1 MRFVNVDADGG
12 LRLQRAPDPSPGPGE
27 LLLDVRASGVNRA
40 DLMQRAGRYP
50 PPPGA
55 SPVLGL
61 ECAGVVLAVGAG
73 VEGHRVGDR
82 VCALLA
88 GGGYAD
94 RVVCDARVCLP
105 IPEGLSF
112 VEGAAILE
120 VFATA
125 WLNLKE
131 EGALRPGERVLIWAA
146 ASGVGTAA
154 LQLCARWGNPVWAV
168 ASGPKLPICLGLGAA
183 GATDRRRGDLSADL
197 RAFTEGQGLDLILD
211 PVGASAL
218 DLNLRALAVGG
229 RLVLIGLMGGREA
242 TVDLGRVLMRRLRI
256 QGSTLRSRSDA
267 EKGRLLA
274 AMHAD
279 LWPSFEDGG
288 LRPILDRALPVEE
301 VEAAHARLASDESV
315 GKVILTWGDTSPG
328 DAP

>member
-1 MRFVNVDADGG
+1 MRFVHVSTNGA
-12 LRLQRAPDPSPGPGE
+12 LTLQTAPDPSPGPGE

-40 DLMQRAGRYP
+40 DLMQRAGLYP
-50 PPPGA
+50 PPTGA

-61 ECAGVVLAVGAG
+61 ECAGVVLAVGEG
-73 VEGHRVGDR
+73 VVGFGVGDR

-105 IPEGLSF
+105 IPEGLGF

-131 EGALRPGERVLIWAA
+131 EGALLPGERVLVWAA

-154 LQLCARWGNPVWAV
+154 LQLCVGWGNPVWAV
-168 ASGPKLPICLGLGAA
+168 ASGPKLKVCLELGAA
-183 GATDRRRGDLSADL
+183 GATDRRAGDVQADL
-197 RAFTEGQGLDLILD
+197 RAFTDGRGVDVILD

-218 DLNLRALAVGG
+218 DTNLRSLAVGG
-229 RLVLIGLMGGREA
+229 RLVLIGLMGGRQA
-242 TVDLGRVLMRRLRI
+242 PIDLGRVLMKRLRI
-256 QGSTLRSRSDA
+256 QGSTLRGRSTA
-267 EKGRLLA
+267 EKGRLLTTMREA
-274 AMHAD
+274 
-279 LWPSFEDGG
+279 LWPSFVVGD
-288 LRPILDRALPVEE
+288 LRPILDRVVPIAE
-301 VEAAHARLASDESV
+301 VEQALDHVASDTSI
-315 GKVILTWGDTSPG
+315 GKVVLSWD
-328 DAP
+328 DAELEVA